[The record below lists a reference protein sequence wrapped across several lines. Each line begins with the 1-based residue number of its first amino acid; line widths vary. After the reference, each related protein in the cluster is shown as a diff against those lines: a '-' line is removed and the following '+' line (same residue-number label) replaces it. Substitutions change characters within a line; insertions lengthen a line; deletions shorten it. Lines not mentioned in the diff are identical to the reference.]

1 MSLHPEL
8 SAFLDLVE
16 EGRLAGRE
24 PLHALTPQA
33 AREQFEQA
41 SSALTWPLPT
51 QVSRQELS
59 APGRDGAALGLRLY
73 VPQVDTDQPWPV
85 LLYFHGGGYVVG
97 SLDSHDGVCAE
108 LAWRTPC
115 AVLAVDYR
123 RAPEHRFPTAL
134 HDAEDALH
142 WLVGEGASLGLDVSR
157 IAVGGDS
164 AGGTLAT
171 VLAIQAGNAASG
183 WPQLCMQLLCYP
195 ATDASGSTVS
205 SDLFDEGYLLE
216 TATLQ
221 WFYEQYQRTAADRQ
235 DWRFSPL
242 LCESLDHCA
251 PAVVALAKYDP
262 LHDEGLAYAERL
274 RQAGVAVTLRQYNGT
289 HDLLRMGAVMP
300 GVEQVYEELAQNLS
314 RAFAKVCKKT
324 NH

>member
-8 SAFLDLVE
+8 TAFLDLVE

-24 PLHALTPQA
+24 PMHALAPQA

-41 SSALTWPLPT
+41 SSALVWPWPT
-51 QVSRQELS
+51 QVDRLELS
-59 APGRDGAALGLRLY
+59 APSRDGTAIGLRLY
-73 VPQVDTDQPWPV
+73 VPQIEHQGAWPV

-134 HDAEDALH
+134 YDAEDALR
-142 WLVGEGASLGLDVSR
+142 WLAAEGAGHELDVSR

-164 AGGTLAT
+164 AGATLAT
-171 VLAIQAGNAASG
+171 VLAIQAGRAATD
-183 WPQLCMQLLCYP
+183 WPRLCLQLLCYP
-195 ATDASGSTVS
+195 TTDASRATVS

-221 WFYEQYQRTAADRQ
+221 WFYEHYQRTPADRL

-242 LCESLDHCA
+242 LFDDPGLCA
-251 PAVVALAKYDP
+251 PAFVGLAQYDP
-262 LHDEGLAYAERL
+262 LHDEGLAYAEHL
-274 RQAGVAVTLRQYNGT
+274 RQAGVAVTLRQYSGT
-289 HDLLRMGAVMP
+289 HDLLRMSAVMP
-300 GVEQVYEELAQNLS
+300 GVEEVYEELAQSLAQ
-314 RAFAKVCKKT
+314 AFT
-324 NH
+324 I